1 MAINREQDAN
11 RKNEAWELRIKG
23 RTFRQIGSELGIGH
37 ATAER
42 WVKEVM
48 NTKSLP
54 LAEEVRKQ
62 ELDRMT
68 RYLNVLDTRIDE
80 GDERAVALAIKVS
93 ERLCRMLGAD
103 MPTVSVVENV
113 ETTQVDLAIQELIV
127 AQRAMNQLAKDQA
140 ALKGGDVKPDA

>member
-113 ETTQVDLAIQELIV
+113 ETTQVDLAIQELIT